1 MTLKNID
8 SNVSSQRQC
17 SGHIGHPQTSLGSL
31 QWDYFP
37 LMESRSNENNLW
49 IIQDSTDILSRNRCL
64 YLSILIFQHFEDDKE
79 NFGHLHCIGWWQK
92 SHKIFQNFS
101 TKLSARIASSNS
113 NSDTMCGFYVILV
126 YWSLIIFMSKVV
138 ISWLSPNVIQFKA
151 VSSSSRQVLPCAVW
165 LYHALLRL
173 YIRGVAVSFL

>member
-8 SNVSSQRQC
+8 SNVSSQKQC

-64 YLSILIFQHFEDDKE
+64 YLSIVIFQHFEDDKE
-79 NFGHLHCIGWWQK
+79 NMVTYIVLDGDRNLTKYFRT
-92 SHKIFQNFS
+92 SAHK
-101 TKLSARIASSNS
+101 TKTICTR
-113 NSDTMCGFYVILV
+113 
-126 YWSLIIFMSKVV
+126 
-138 ISWLSPNVIQFKA
+138 
-151 VSSSSRQVLPCAVW
+151 
-165 LYHALLRL
+165 
-173 YIRGVAVSFL
+173 SFL